1 MKKLCGLD
9 KRELMKWIDGALDS
23 GKAAV
28 VSGHLEGCASCR
40 EEEEAIR
47 RLNGLLRISQENIE
61 VSRDFETV
69 FWSKV
74 SQRQS
79 LPWLE
84 RLLNSLEALVPT
96 PNFRQAVAFSIL
108 AFFIGNIGGFGWELG
123 QGAFAAPLPASIRQ
137 FSGLQE
143 FKGIS
148 STSLAATYLT
158 AVQTEG
164 SK

>member
-9 KRELMKWIDGALDS
+9 KKELMKWIDGALD
-23 GKAAV
+23 GNKAAIV
-28 VSGHLEGCASCR
+28 FGHLKGCDSCR
-40 EEEEAIR
+40 QEEEAIR
-47 RLNGLLRISQENIE
+47 RLNGLLRIPQENIE
-61 VSRDFETV
+61 VSRGFETV

-74 SQRQS
+74 SERQS
-79 LPWLE
+79 LPWFE
-84 RLLNSLEALVPT
+84 RLLNNLESLVPT
-96 PNFRQAVAFSIL
+96 PNLRQAVAFSIL

-123 QGAFAAPLPASIRQ
+123 QGAFAATSPASIRH

-148 STSLAATYLT
+148 SSSLAATYLT
-158 AVQTEG
+158 AVQIEG